1 MMDAGVAA
9 FWARGGNGI
18 ASATGMTTELVFIGV
33 EDEWQETFLAESLPA
48 ALVADSERSGA
59 ATVMKDKALLV
70 VVEGLLD
77 RGNKFIANDATAGKA
92 GAIFKIDNRDRS
104 GFVAFDGELVKR
116 DDCIMLAADII
127 ISNQRGG
134 GTKDSLAHLA
144 SESESRV
151 LRILILMIG
160 GLVRLVDNNETKVSD
175 GSKEGAAWAD
185 YDLRGGRLEGFLP
198 ELMADRFGLFGVEQ
212 NYIFEEVLKI
222 LDKLGGEGDFWD
234 EQNDGFARGKL
245 TLSELDIDISFSGAS
260 NTMQENSI
268 CGIGLYFV
276 NDALLGGG
284 KRVLALW

>member
-1 MMDAGVAA
+1 M
-9 FWARGGNGI
+9 
-18 ASATGMTTELVFIGV
+18 E
-33 EDEWQETFLAESLPA
+33 
-48 ALVADSERSGA
+48 
-59 ATVMKDKALLV
+59 DKALLV

-92 GAIFKIDNRDRS
+92 GAILKIDNRDRS
-104 GFVAFDGELVKR
+104 GFVAFDGELVER
-116 DDCIMLAADII
+116 DDGFVLPTDVIVG
-127 ISNQRGG
+127 NQRGG

-144 SESESRV
+144 SEAESRV

-160 GLVRLVDNNETKVSD
+160 GLVRLVDNNETKVSN
-175 GSKEGAAWAD
+175 GCKEGAAWAD

-234 EQNDGFARGKL
+234 EQNDGFTRGKL

-260 NTMQENSI
+260 NAMQENSI